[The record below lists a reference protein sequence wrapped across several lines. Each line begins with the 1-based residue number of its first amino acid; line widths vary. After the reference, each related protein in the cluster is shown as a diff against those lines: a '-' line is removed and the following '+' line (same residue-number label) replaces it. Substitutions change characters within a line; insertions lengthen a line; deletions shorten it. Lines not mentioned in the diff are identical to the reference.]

1 MSTQSIT
8 IDRHSTKEQREVA
21 LKAIYHQILERQP
34 YDSEHHLL
42 AKIEK
47 EFLNGRLGVRHF
59 IGELTNSEVYLN
71 QFYENTSNSK
81 FIESCMKHLLGRVAK
96 DNDEVRHYADM
107 LMRHGASHF
116 IHDIL
121 GSEEYR
127 KAFGCFT
134 VPFPREHKFYDSPRN
149 YMQSNLVNHEHFGQ
163 RGKGI
168 PTIYWQALGLDCETG
183 ECVVPDHGAV
193 TQSNQVPSAAPAND
207 HRSNETEIEALL
219 QMLRQD
225 DARNVLQQMTERQ
238 KQLVGLGDRFR
249 DCLRLANS
257 TAVQSRH
264 CPWGKSPNCG

>member
-8 IDRHSTKEQREVA
+8 IDRHSTREQREAA

-59 IGELTNSEVYLN
+59 IGELTTSQVYLD
-71 QFYENTSNSK
+71 QFYENASNSK

-121 GSEEYR
+121 GSDEYR

-134 VPFPREHKFYDSPRN
+134 VPFPQAQKFYDSPRN

-183 ECVVPDHGAV
+183 ECIVPDHGSV
-193 TQSNQVPSAAPAND
+193 TQPNNTASHAPAASTQN
-207 HRSNETEIEALL
+207 NETEIEELL
-219 QMLRQD
+219 EMLRQD
-225 DARNVLQQMTERQ
+225 DARKVLQQMTDRQ
-238 KQLVGLGDRFR
+238 KQL
-249 DCLRLANS
+249 LREF
-257 TAVQSRH
+257 VRR
-264 CPWGKSPNCG
+264 

>member
-1 MSTQSIT
+1 MNTSSIT
-8 IDRHSTKEQREVA
+8 IDRHSSKEQREVA
-21 LKAIYHQILERQP
+21 LQAIYTQILERQP
-34 YDSEHHLL
+34 YASEHHLL

-47 EFLNGRLGVRHF
+47 EFLSGRLGVRHF
-59 IGELTNSEVYLN
+59 IGELTTSEVYLN
-71 QFYENTSNSK
+71 QFYENASNSK

-134 VPFPREHKFYDSPRN
+134 VPFPQAHKFYDSPRN

-183 ECVVPDHGAV
+183 ECVLPEGANASGA
-193 TQSNQVPSAAPAND
+193 TSNGHAPAAQGKN
-207 HRSNETEIEALL
+207 NETEIEELL

-225 DARNVLQQMTERQ
+225 DARKVLQQMTDRQ
-238 KQLVGLGDRFR
+238 KQL
-249 DCLRLANS
+249 LREF
-257 TAVQSRH
+257 VRR
-264 CPWGKSPNCG
+264 